1 MYNDSE
7 TSYIC
12 YFCTIHLN
20 YLLWILSHIYIIY
33 IFLFAEISSIS
44 GFLMMNMKG
53 KCIFE
58 VSVAVRLDSLNIHGL
73 YRLKTWLSESTGNFT
88 SKLTGVNVEG
98 LARLEVATDGKLQ
111 AANIDM
117 DLTFD
122 KIDLDFKNLGF
133 FANFFQGVINSIG
146 SFLFDSIKPFI
157 LKEVNTNVRYNILEF
172 LGIFPL
178 RRKVIK

>member
-1 MYNDSE
+1 MLFLYN
-7 TSYIC
+7 TFKLLFMNIITYLYYL
-12 YFCTIHLN
+12 YFFVCGN
-20 YLLWILSHIYIIY
+20 
-33 IFLFAEISSIS
+33 LFNF
-44 GFLMMNMKG
+44 GFSMMNMKG

-58 VSVAVRLDSLNIHGL
+58 VSVVVRIDKLDIRGL
-73 YRLKTWLSESTGNFT
+73 YTLSSWLSRSTGNFT

-98 LARLEVATDGKLQ
+98 LARLEVATDGKLK
-111 AANIDM
+111 AENIDM

-133 FANFFQGVINSIG
+133 FGSVFQGVINSVG

-172 LGIFPL
+172 LGEYFL
-178 RRKVIK
+178 YAEK